1 MMAVIK
7 KSRISGNVRA
17 PASKSHA
24 IRLVL
29 YSLIHDVNVQGL
41 PDSSDVAMA
50 VDFVGRLGIIRRE
63 NSFRRHRGALKHRAD
78 LYFGGSG
85 TTLRMALPLLAY
97 LGGEFTIDGDRTLR
111 ARPIKDEVRA
121 LSEAG
126 ISFSSDSIPLR
137 MSGRAVAHHVTIK
150 GSESSQSISGLI
162 FALLMN
168 GGGRIDIVPPIV
180 SRHYIDLTCSILKS
194 LGADITFSGN
204 VVRINGGEMKEYS
217 GRVPG
222 DYLLSSF
229 YAAAAYAT
237 GGDIRISGLPEQESW
252 WGDHSIVGVLQESGV
267 KSSFQ
272 DGTWHVASSDS
283 GNGIAMDTSQSPDMA
298 VSIAAFA
305 PFLLGRTTISGTEGL
320 KSKES
325 NRILTIT
332 GTLSAFG
339 VSVSANGSITIHGQ
353 PSMENPVLDAAG
365 DHRIAMLA
373 SVLSLHAGGRIR
385 DADCVSKSNS
395 GFFRDLAAMG
405 GDIKLVQ

>member
-7 KSRISGNVRA
+7 KSRISGNVVA

-29 YSLIHDVNVQGL
+29 YSFIRDVNVQGL
-41 PDSSDVAMA
+41 PDSSDVDMA
-50 VDFVGRLGIIRRE
+50 LDFVGRLGIIRKE
-63 NSFRRHRGALKHRAD
+63 NSFSRHGGALKHRAD

-97 LGGEFTIDGDRTLR
+97 LGGEFTIDGDETLR
-111 ARPIKDEVRA
+111 ARPVREEIRA
-121 LSEAG
+121 LSGTG

-137 MSGRAVAHHVTIK
+137 MSGRAVADHVTIK

-162 FALLMN
+162 YALLMN

-180 SRHYIDLTCSILKS
+180 SRHYIDLTCSILAS
-194 LGADITFSGN
+194 LGADISFSGN
-204 VVRINGGEMKEYS
+204 VVRINGGDMKEYS

-237 GGDIRISGLPEQESW
+237 GGNVSINGLPEQEIW
-252 WGDHSIVGVLQESGV
+252 WGDHSIVGILQESGV
-267 KSSFQ
+267 ESSFE
-272 DGTWHVASSDS
+272 DGTWHVASADS
-283 GNGIAMDTSQSPDMA
+283 GKGITMDTSQSPDMA

-305 PFLLGRTTISGTEGL
+305 PFLAGRTIISGTEGL

-332 GTLSAFG
+332 RTLSAFG
-339 VSVSANGSITIHGQ
+339 VKASANGGIKIHGQ
-353 PSMENPVLDAAG
+353 PSLENPVLDAAG

-373 SVLSLHAGGRIR
+373 SVLALHAGGRITG
-385 DADCVSKSNS
+385 AECVSKSNS
-395 GFFRDLAAMG
+395 RFFRDLASMG

>member
-63 NSFRRHRGALKHRAD
+63 NSFSRHRGALKHRAD

-137 MSGRAVAHHVTIK
+137 MSGRAVAYHVTIK

-180 SRHYIDLTCSILKS
+180 SRHYIDLTCSILK
-194 LGADITFSGN
+194 
-204 VVRINGGEMKEYS
+204 
-217 GRVPG
+217 
-222 DYLLSSF
+222 LLSCLTGMEQRPLLTLPCQVTGLCPWRCHFRNPTMQHAMSHPGNCFSRHFPAVHPQCCDHPTSF
-229 YAAAAYAT
+229 PV
-237 GGDIRISGLPEQESW
+237 PE
-252 WGDHSIVGVLQESGV
+252 
-267 KSSFQ
+267 
-272 DGTWHVASSDS
+272 
-283 GNGIAMDTSQSPDMA
+283 
-298 VSIAAFA
+298 
-305 PFLLGRTTISGTEGL
+305 GR
-320 KSKES
+320 
-325 NRILTIT
+325 
-332 GTLSAFG
+332 
-339 VSVSANGSITIHGQ
+339 
-353 PSMENPVLDAAG
+353 
-365 DHRIAMLA
+365 
-373 SVLSLHAGGRIR
+373 
-385 DADCVSKSNS
+385 
-395 GFFRDLAAMG
+395 
-405 GDIKLVQ
+405 